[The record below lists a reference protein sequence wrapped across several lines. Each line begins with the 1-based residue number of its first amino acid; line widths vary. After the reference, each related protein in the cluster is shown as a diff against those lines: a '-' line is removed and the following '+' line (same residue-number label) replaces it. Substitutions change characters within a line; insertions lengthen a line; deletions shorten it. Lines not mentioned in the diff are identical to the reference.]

1 MRSVVWILLSIVCAF
16 VLGVSSAAPAS
27 DAPPKVTVIAD
38 SVLTGVL
45 WYPESLAILQ
55 QDLDV
60 RMEVAV
66 CRRLTGTSCTF
77 EDTTP
82 PTLVSLVQEKGASLG
97 PTVLVA
103 MGYND
108 SQRTFAASAEASI
121 RALLRAHVQ
130 RILWATLRAAR
141 HPYVEMND
149 VLFAAARRHPEVTL
163 VDWNK
168 YSRSHPEWFQNDGLH
183 LERVG
188 GIALATF
195 LHAAIFKALRSP
207 LPLVLKTTQLPEA
220 HVGRPYSARLAA
232 RGGRPPYRWR
242 IVGGSLPRGLRLAP
256 GGSIS
261 GMPARR
267 ARAVVSL
274 RVADADGR
282 VVTRRH
288 VLVVR

>member
-1 MRSVVWILLSIVCAF
+1 MCRCTWSVVRRAGVGRAAQGDGNRG
-16 VLGVSSAAPAS
+16 LGV
-27 DAPPKVTVIAD
+27 
-38 SVLTGVL
+38 TGVL

-97 PTVLVA
+97 PTVLVVL
-103 MGYND
+103 GYND
-108 SQRTFAASAEASI
+108 SQRTFAASVEASI
-121 RALLRAHVQ
+121 HVLLRAHVQ

-149 VLFAAARRHPEVTL
+149 VLFAAARRHPEVTV

-183 LERVG
+183 VERVG

-195 LHAAIFKALRSP
+195 LHEAIFKALRSP
-207 LPLVLKTTQLPEA
+207 LPLVVTTTQLPEA
-220 HVGRPYSARLAA
+220 RVGRPYSARLSV

-242 IVGGSLPRGLRLAP
+242 VVGGSLPRGLRLAP

-261 GMPARR
+261 GCLLGAR
-267 ARAVVSL
+267 ARWSRSELPTPTA
-274 RVADADGR
+274 AP
-282 VVTRRH
+282 
-288 VLVVR
+288 

>member
-1 MRSVVWILLSIVCAF
+1 MRGVVCISLSIACAF

-27 DAPPKVTVIAD
+27 DAQPTVTVIGD

-77 EDTTP
+77 EDSTP

-97 PTVLVA
+97 PTVLVV

-108 SQRTFAASAEASI
+108 SQRTFAASVEASI
-121 RALLRAHVQ
+121 RALLQARVQ

-149 VLFAAARRHPEVTL
+149 VLFAAAGRHPEVTV

-183 LERVG
+183 VERVG
-188 GIALATF
+188 GVALATF
-195 LHAAIFKALRSP
+195 LHEAIVKALRSP
-207 LPLVLKTTQLPEA
+207 LPLVLTTKHLPA
-220 HVGRPYSARLAA
+220 AQVGRPYAVRLAA
-232 RGGRPPYRWR
+232 RGGRPPYRWHV
-242 IVGGSLPRGLRLAP
+242 IGGSLPRGLRLAA
-256 GGSIS
+256 GGRIT
-261 GMPARR
+261 GVPARR
-267 ARAVVSL
+267 VRAAVSL
-274 RVADADGR
+274 RVVDADGR
-282 VVTRRH
+282 AVTRRH